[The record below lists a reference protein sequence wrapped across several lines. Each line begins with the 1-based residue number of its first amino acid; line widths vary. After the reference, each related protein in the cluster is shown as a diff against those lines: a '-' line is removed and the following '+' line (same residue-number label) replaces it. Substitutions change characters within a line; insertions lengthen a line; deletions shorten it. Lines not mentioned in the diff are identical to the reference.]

1 MAYSPNDP
9 QRLITIQ
16 EAALRC
22 GVHKN
27 TLRNWILEGKLKAVR
42 IGARIVR
49 IDPTELDALTTP
61 YVGGEYSTWN
71 RA

>member
-49 IDPTELDALTTP
+49 IDPAELDALTTP